1 VTFSN
6 STQKTIGTFTSSTEV
21 LNYKTFDLSAVGKYL
36 AGFWGYADTSNHIV
50 AASIINL
57 NPLNCPAD
65 PAPANPTTTPA
76 PVNQPAEESS
86 SVAAQIIAV
95 AIFIAALVIM
105 LLIGIFYNMREAK
118 NKTHSSP

>member
-1 VTFSN
+1 MLS
-6 STQKTIGTFTSSTEV
+6 
-21 LNYKTFDLSAVGKYL
+21 YKIFDLSAVGKYL

>member
-1 VTFSN
+1 M
-6 STQKTIGTFTSSTEV
+6 

-36 AGFWGYADTSNHIV
+36 AGFWGYADTSNNIV

-57 NPLNCPAD
+57 NPLNCPADPAPANPTTD

-105 LLIGIFYNMREAK
+105 LLIGIFYSRREAK
-118 NKTHSSP
+118 NKTHVSQ